1 MWPQG
6 LKASLQRME
15 KLLGVGKPGWTDLLK
30 EPGVMVDVFP
40 LFDIIPKIWD
50 RNEGGNYGF
59 VMSFMGKE

>member
-1 MWPQG
+1 
-6 LKASLQRME
+6 
-15 KLLGVGKPGWTDLLK
+15 
-30 EPGVMVDVFP
+30 MVDVFP